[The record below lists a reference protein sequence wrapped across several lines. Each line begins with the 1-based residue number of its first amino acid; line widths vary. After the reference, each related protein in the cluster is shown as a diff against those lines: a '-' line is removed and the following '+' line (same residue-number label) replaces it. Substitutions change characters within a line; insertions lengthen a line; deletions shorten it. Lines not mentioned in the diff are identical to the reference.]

1 MATEWTL
8 IDTQI
13 TKGPTQSKKMVQIG
27 VKFQF
32 SGWLASNLVNTSH
45 GSVNN
50 GMVLGFVA
58 CDGICAF
65 YKYAEN
71 TTCFNVGV
79 HGDHLVSESNH
90 D

>member
-1 MATEWTL
+1 
-8 IDTQI
+8 
-13 TKGPTQSKKMVQIG
+13 
-27 VKFQF
+27 
-32 SGWLASNLVNTSH
+32 
-45 GSVNN
+45 
-50 GMVLGFVA
+50 MVLGFVA

-90 D
+90 VGLDSASVYRTG